1 MIIIESALKT
11 LATLVAYFAE
21 ILAAVVIVMGM
32 IPAAWKYIFYL
43 IKSKENYNELIK
55 SRLILGHSLSLG
67 LAFLVG
73 ADIVKSAISPDWHSL
88 IHLGAVVLIRIVL
101 NYFLMKDIEQLHNL
115 QSRKESGGT

>member
-1 MIIIESALKT
+1 MEIIEGALKT
-11 LATLVAYFAE
+11 LASFVAYFAE

-32 IPAAWKYIFYL
+32 VQAAWKSILFYI
-43 IKSKENYNELIK
+43 KQKENFNELTE
-55 SRLILGHSLSLG
+55 SRLKLGHSLSLG

-101 NYFLMKDIEQLHNL
+101 NYFLMKDIEQLQNI
-115 QSRKESGGT
+115 QSSKETGDT

>member
-1 MIIIESALKT
+1 MEIIEGALKT
-11 LATLVAYFAE
+11 LATFVAYFAE

-32 IPAAWKYIFYL
+32 IQAAWKSILYYIKKKDNF
-43 IKSKENYNELIK
+43 NELTE
-55 SRLILGHSLSLG
+55 SRLKLGHSLSLG